1 MYKILDCK
9 FAETNSGEAL
19 FEVHNHFRVGNIRL
33 WEAGRKHK
41 TVVPEPIHIE
51 FEPLRGYQ
59 GLPMEYLDLGIPIMS
74 ERLSAALLASG
85 VDNIDFYDA
94 ILTNS
99 STGETYQYKAFNII
113 GKIAMADLAASD
125 YIGYDQKL
133 VANVGFKNLVVDEAK
148 AKNLLMFRLA
158 ENINAVM
165 IHEKVRK
172 YLLNA
177 GIDTLTFIEPEN
189 WVQI

>member
-1 MYKILDCK
+1 
-9 FAETNSGEAL
+9 
-19 FEVHNHFRVGNIRL
+19 
-33 WEAGRKHK
+33 
-41 TVVPEPIHIE
+41 
-51 FEPLRGYQ
+51 
-59 GLPMEYLDLGIPIMS
+59 MEYLDLGIPIMS